1 MASTEI
7 ELVRA
12 PGWLE
17 EIVSAYR
24 AWTDVWQGWRTRK
37 GQIRALATGE
47 FSKVFPRDFNEI
59 DPVMVQNLFRDT
71 IEDGGGLFAEF
82 LPTERVPA
90 SGNRDEKRAEQI
102 ESVLNGFTQG
112 SGIFNY
118 PEYFGMDMIAAG
130 ITAIKTWPRNTP
142 DGRFPRHRRVDPD
155 FLLPDPNYQP
165 DQATERAI
173 ITYTESTY
181 RLQREYPDQIERILK
196 RVAETTSPA
205 RAREM
210 GYDLSKMLAAK
221 DVPAELA
228 VIEWY
233 STEVI
238 AKVAFYTDEIGRWEA
253 ELLTYRMNETGLCPV
268 QIAPRPTWSREPIGQ
283 LDDVK
288 GIVRTQNRYMR
299 LLIDYFAEMV
309 YGGKLVWNVKN
320 PTDRGPGTR
329 YFALG
334 PDAKM
339 DPVTPEVPSF
349 QAFQI
354 MDRLDD
360 AARSGANNPRAREG
374 DVDLNKA
381 TAAFLGKAQGKLNSS
396 VRRMQRSFAVAKR
409 YANEVALA
417 QDEAWCDHRKT
428 IVGLARGKRFK
439 LTYTPTA
446 LIRGDRANTVS
457 YGTTS
462 GMDQPTHN
470 VLWLE
475 KLQARGVSLETYL
488 ENDTAID
495 DVSAELSR
503 MAEGQMRDSI
513 MMGLQLPDTPL
524 VDRLRAYTLFAEG
537 KSVDEVAKALLATQQ
552 APAIPGLP
560 APAGGGAARAVGRP
574 PGIPGAEGPPGPA
587 LPPPQLLRQLGRRR

>member
-1 MASTEI
+1 VATAEV

-12 PGWLE
+12 PGWLA

-24 AWTDVWQGWRTRK
+24 TWTDHWQGWRTRK

-47 FSKVFPRDFNEI
+47 FSKVFPRDFNDI
-59 DPVMVQNLFRDT
+59 DPIMVSNLFRDT

-102 ESVLNGFTQG
+102 ESVLSGFTQG

-130 ITAIKTWPRNTP
+130 VTAIKTWPRNTP

-165 DQATERAI
+165 DQPTERAVI
-173 ITYTESTY
+173 HYTDSVY
-181 RLQREYPDQIERILK
+181 RLQREYPEQIARLIQRL
-196 RVAETTSPA
+196 RAVRAAEMS
-205 RAREM
+205 
-210 GYDLSKMLAAK
+210 YDLNKMLAAK
-221 DVPAELA
+221 GTPAELT

-233 STEVI
+233 SSELI
-238 AKVAFYTDEIGRWEA
+238 AKVAFYSDEIGRSEA
-253 ELLTYRMNETGLCPV
+253 ELLTFRVNDTGLCPV

-339 DPVTPEVPSF
+339 EPVTPEVPSF

-354 MDRLDD
+354 MDRLED
-360 AARSGANNPRAREG
+360 AARSGANNPRSREG
-374 DVDLNKA
+374 DVELNKA
-381 TAAFLGKAQGKLNSS
+381 TAAFLGKAQGKLNSA

-409 YANEVALA
+409 YANEAALA

-428 IVGLARGKRFK
+428 IVGLSRGKRFK
-439 LTYTPTA
+439 LTYTPSA

-475 KLQARGVSLETYL
+475 KLQARGTSLETYL

-495 DVSAELSR
+495 DVGQELAR
-503 MAEGQMRDSI
+503 IAEGQMRDSV

-524 VDRLRAYTLFAEG
+524 GDRLLALTLFSEG
-537 KSVDEVAKALLATQQ
+537 KSVEEVAKALLARAQP
-552 APAIPGLP
+552 APAVPGLP
-560 APAGGGAARAVGRP
+560 GGTPAPGAARALGAP
-574 PGIPGAEGPPGPA
+574 PGIPGAQGPPGPA